1 MLAVFVDTP
10 GGEMKKSPSPITIL
24 AILGSVFS
32 IFALG
37 VTVWLLFFFKP
48 DSSPLDQTVYW
59 FLIALV
65 AAVIPYIKQI
75 RWKDLEIHL
84 KEIESKVDE
93 IANRRY
99 ANLIYLVDQAGNLA
113 LVYHKEYKVW
123 IPCGTRL
130 NPYEQPHE
138 AVHRAISE
146 ELGFREQDY
155 TFWPVQDY
163 PKYGKVQIVPTP
175 YQVQEE
181 YRTHRGGVPEHYDF
195 VYVCRASEERP
206 TLRGKPELKS
216 RWVSFGELT
225 REVETGESERVTF
238 ADVLPTYEKILRE
251 MGVVIERQT
260 EVLR

>member
-1 MLAVFVDTP
+1 
-10 GGEMKKSPSPITIL
+10 MKNYPS
-24 AILGSVFS
+24 AINLLGSLFS

-37 VTVWLLFFFKP
+37 VTIWLLFFSKAE
-48 DSSPLDQTVYW
+48 SSLLDQTVYW

-113 LVYHKEYKVW
+113 LVYRKEYKVW

-146 ELGFREQDY
+146 ELGLREQDY
-155 TFWPVQDY
+155 TFWPVQEY
-163 PKYGKVQIVPTP
+163 PNYGKVQIVPAP

-195 VYVCRASEERP
+195 VYVCRASKERP
-206 TLRGKPELKS
+206 TLRGKSELKA
-216 RWVSFGELT
+216 RWVSFDDFAH
-225 REVETGESERVTF
+225 EVEAAERETVTF
-238 ADVLPTYEKILRE
+238 ADVLPTYEKILWE
-251 MGVVIERQT
+251 MGLKYEPDFPKS
-260 EVLR
+260 

>member
-1 MLAVFVDTP
+1 
-10 GGEMKKSPSPITIL
+10 MKKLPSPITV
-24 AILGSVFS
+24 LGSVFS

-37 VTVWLLFFFKP
+37 VTIWLIYFSEKKGSAL
-48 DSSPLDQTVYW
+48 LDQTVYW

-65 AAVIPYIKQI
+65 AAVIPYIKQL

-93 IANRRY
+93 LANRRY
-99 ANLIYLVDQAGNLA
+99 ANLIYLIDIAGSLA
-113 LVYHKEYKVW
+113 LVYRKEYKVW

-130 NPYEQPHE
+130 EPYEQPHE

-146 ELGFREQDY
+146 ELGLGEQAY
-155 TFWPVQDY
+155 TFWPEQDY
-163 PKYGKVQIVPTP
+163 PNYGKVQIVPRP

-195 VYVCRASEERP
+195 VYVCQTIEKRP
-206 TLRGKPELKS
+206 TLSCKPELKT
-216 RWVSFGELT
+216 RWVSFDELV
-225 REVETGESERVTF
+225 REAKTGGPETVTF

-251 MGVVIERQT
+251 MG
-260 EVLR
+260 LK